1 MTPEE
6 RFTNIERVL
15 ERTAEQISKLQV
27 EQAEQSKLQSQQA
40 EQIRN
45 LIANGDKQNE
55 AIRSLIV
62 VSRTVLSSIQEMRAA
77 QEKMIEEARELSKH
91 TDEKLN
97 ILIDTVD
104 RIIRQRALLFVQSP
118 CSATRGMRHPQ
129 SASQPDHFRVHRPG
143 HARLLGSFDYGAAIC
158 E

>member
-15 ERTAEQISKLQV
+15 ERTAEQLSKLQV
-27 EQAEQSKLQSQQA
+27 EQAEQSKLQSQQT

-45 LIANGDKQNE
+45 LIADGDKQNE

-62 VSRTVLSSIQEMRAA
+62 VSRTVLSSIQEMRSV
-77 QEKMIEEARELSKH
+77 QDKMIEEARELSKH

-104 RIIRQRALLFVQSP
+104 RIIRQRGSD
-118 CSATRGMRHPQ
+118 RG
-129 SASQPDHFRVHRPG
+129 
-143 HARLLGSFDYGAAIC
+143 
-158 E
+158 EK

>member
-15 ERTAEQISKLQV
+15 ERTAEQLSKLQV
-27 EQAEQSKLQSQQA
+27 EQAEQSKLQSQQT

-45 LIANGDKQNE
+45 LIADGDKQNE

-104 RIIRQRALLFVQSP
+104 RIIRE
-118 CSATRGMRHPQ
+118 RGSDR
-129 SASQPDHFRVHRPG
+129 G
-143 HARLLGSFDYGAAIC
+143 
-158 E
+158 EK

>member
-6 RFTNIERVL
+6 RFTNIEGVL

-77 QEKMIEEARELSKH
+77 QEKMSEEARELSKLNRAKRRNRFGKFFEIEVTFH
-91 TDEKLN
+91 AGDELYG
-97 ILIDTVD
+97 ISAAQRD
-104 RIIRQRALLFVQSP
+104 RTERISIQVLK
-118 CSATRGMRHPQ
+118 T
-129 SASQPDHFRVHRPG
+129 
-143 HARLLGSFDYGAAIC
+143 SF
-158 E
+158 

>member
-27 EQAEQSKLQSQQA
+27 EEAEQSKLQSQQA

-62 VSRTVLSSIQEMRAA
+62 VSRTVLSSIQELRAA

-104 RIIRQRALLFVQSP
+104 RIIRQRGSD
-118 CSATRGMRHPQ
+118 RG
-129 SASQPDHFRVHRPG
+129 
-143 HARLLGSFDYGAAIC
+143 
-158 E
+158 EK

>member
-1 MTPEE
+1 MTLEE

-15 ERTAEQISKLQV
+15 QRTAEQLSQLQV
-27 EQAEQSKLQSQQA
+27 EQAEHFQQQSKLQAQQA

-45 LIANGDKQNE
+45 LIVDGDKQNE

-62 VSRTVLSSIQEMRAA
+62 VSRTVLTSIQEMRAA
-77 QEKMIEEARELSKH
+77 QDKMIEEARELSKH

-104 RIIRQRALLFVQSP
+104 RIIRQRGLD
-118 CSATRGMRHPQ
+118 RG
-129 SASQPDHFRVHRPG
+129 
-143 HARLLGSFDYGAAIC
+143 
-158 E
+158 EK

>member
-27 EQAEQSKLQSQQA
+27 EQAEQS
-40 EQIRN
+40 RN

-104 RIIRQRALLFVQSP
+104 RIIRQRGSD
-118 CSATRGMRHPQ
+118 RG
-129 SASQPDHFRVHRPG
+129 
-143 HARLLGSFDYGAAIC
+143 
-158 E
+158 EK

>member
-15 ERTAEQISKLQV
+15 ERTAEQLSKLQV
-27 EQAEQSKLQSQQA
+27 QQAEHFQQQSKLQSQQA
-40 EQIRN
+40 EHFQQQSKLQSQQAEHFQQQSKLQSQQTEQIRN
-45 LIANGDKQNE
+45 LIADGDKQNE

-62 VSRTVLSSIQEMRAA
+62 VSRTVLSSIQEMRSA
-77 QEKMIEEARELSKH
+77 QDKMIEEARELSKH

-104 RIIRQRALLFVQSP
+104 RIIRQRGSD
-118 CSATRGMRHPQ
+118 RG
-129 SASQPDHFRVHRPG
+129 
-143 HARLLGSFDYGAAIC
+143 
-158 E
+158 EK

>member
-97 ILIDTVD
+97 RAKRRNRFGKFFEIEVAFHAGDELYGISSAQRD
-104 RIIRQRALLFVQSP
+104 RTERISIQVLK
-118 CSATRGMRHPQ
+118 T
-129 SASQPDHFRVHRPG
+129 
-143 HARLLGSFDYGAAIC
+143 SF
-158 E
+158 

>member
-27 EQAEQSKLQSQQA
+27 EEAEQSKLQSQQA

-104 RIIRQRALLFVQSP
+104 RIIRE
-118 CSATRGMRHPQ
+118 RGSDR
-129 SASQPDHFRVHRPG
+129 G
-143 HARLLGSFDYGAAIC
+143 
-158 E
+158 EK

>member
-6 RFTNIERVL
+6 RFTNIEGVL

-104 RIIRQRALLFVQSP
+104 RIIRQRGSD
-118 CSATRGMRHPQ
+118 RG
-129 SASQPDHFRVHRPG
+129 
-143 HARLLGSFDYGAAIC
+143 
-158 E
+158 EK

>member
-27 EQAEQSKLQSQQA
+27 EEAEQSKLQSQQA

-104 RIIRQRALLFVQSP
+104 RIIRQRGSD
-118 CSATRGMRHPQ
+118 RG
-129 SASQPDHFRVHRPG
+129 
-143 HARLLGSFDYGAAIC
+143 
-158 E
+158 EK